1 MTSRTGPQ
9 EPLGGIPRNRST
21 IAGRLVLPFSVALG
35 AIAVFVFLHFPATM
49 EQKGTEAL
57 LAKGRSVA
65 AMAAFNAEPGVV
77 FGNARNVEEALQ
89 GTLENPE
96 VHRVEV
102 FGSAG
107 ELLGRISRNSDS
119 NEDVSKPS
127 SAEAS
132 EIVVTEPVVSRG
144 EPVGSVAV
152 HLSKAILHQNV
163 KETRVLAGGLALFI
177 LVLGVFAL
185 ISLSTLVTR
194 PLGAI
199 VETAGAIA
207 EGDLSRRAPEK
218 AGHEVGALAK
228 AFNDM
233 VTRLEESQGALKEV
247 NKELEQRVAEGA
259 KDLMESQAK
268 LQQIQKM
275 EAVGRLAGGV
285 AHDFNN
291 LLTVITGHVDLL
303 ILERAENHQD
313 AADLEDMKKAADRAA
328 DLTRQLLAFG
338 RRQVLRPRH
347 VDPNRLVSDT
357 VGMLSRVM
365 GEHIRVETRC
375 GSDVGQIVADPGQLE
390 RAILNMG
397 MNARDAMPRGG
408 VLALETES
416 IDHIRARLAWAAA
429 LPPGKYVMM
438 VVRDTGIGIA
448 KSDLPKVFEPF
459 FSTKELGGGS
469 GLGLAMVHGIVRQS
483 GGFIFADS
491 EPGRGTEFRLFFP
504 ELNSADAAAGLAPE
518 EASDP
523 SLVEGTETILVVEDE
538 DMVRKLTCSVLRRAG
553 YTVLEVGG
561 SLEAIGVLKNHQGTI
576 NLVLTDVIMP
586 GMTGDELAD
595 RVEIIRPDAEIL
607 FMSGHS
613 GPALE
618 GVLNRGIDLLEK
630 PFTADDLTR
639 AIRKCLDGKRSG
651 VAA

>member
-259 KDLMESQAK
+259 AAVEGESLRFYWDGMPVWGKLRDHAELFASHQACVVASTYCNSWIFEGLGADDPFEGMARAYTELFIVRAESFK
-268 LQQIQKM
+268 ERYFTEMARDYQIDGFIYHDSKTCPNNSNNRYGM
-275 EAVGRLAGGV
+275 PGRLAEQLKIPYV
-285 AHDFNN
+285 VFN
-291 LLTVITGHVDLL
+291 GDL
-303 ILERAENHQD
+303 N
-313 AADLEDMKKAADRAA
+313 DLRLYSEEQARTQFEALME
-328 DLTRQLLAFG
+328 QL
-338 RRQVLRPRH
+338 
-347 VDPNRLVSDT
+347 
-357 VGMLSRVM
+357 
-365 GEHIRVETRC
+365 
-375 GSDVGQIVADPGQLE
+375 
-390 RAILNMG
+390 
-397 MNARDAMPRGG
+397 
-408 VLALETES
+408 
-416 IDHIRARLAWAAA
+416 
-429 LPPGKYVMM
+429 
-438 VVRDTGIGIA
+438 
-448 KSDLPKVFEPF
+448 
-459 FSTKELGGGS
+459 
-469 GLGLAMVHGIVRQS
+469 
-483 GGFIFADS
+483 
-491 EPGRGTEFRLFFP
+491 
-504 ELNSADAAAGLAPE
+504 
-518 EASDP
+518 
-523 SLVEGTETILVVEDE
+523 
-538 DMVRKLTCSVLRRAG
+538 
-553 YTVLEVGG
+553 
-561 SLEAIGVLKNHQGTI
+561 
-576 NLVLTDVIMP
+576 
-586 GMTGDELAD
+586 
-595 RVEIIRPDAEIL
+595 
-607 FMSGHS
+607 
-613 GPALE
+613 
-618 GVLNRGIDLLEK
+618 
-630 PFTADDLTR
+630 
-639 AIRKCLDGKRSG
+639 RS
-651 VAA
+651 